1 MSGPTEF
8 TALEP
13 KRGWQLT
20 SLPNEA
26 TAWQAQ
32 PPLQRR
38 FVFIRAC
45 RAVALRRTV
54 NSWLRSCAGHRT
66 REHCALSAMLTVSQ
80 LSKSFAGRALFD
92 DVSLQVNRGDRIGL
106 VGPNGAGK
114 STLFALLLGDVSP
127 DKRTIAIEKNA
138 TIGFLPQETAAAGD
152 ETVLE
157 LAVAVSPEL
166 VHAQKIIKEH
176 EAAVAGIV
184 DPGADAAYHNAL
196 HVFDEHGGWELE
208 PKAKRVLAGLA
219 FRETDFDRPARALS
233 GGWIMRAHLARL
245 LVMEPDLLLLDEP
258 TNHLDLE
265 SLQWFQEY
273 LRTYPGAIVMI
284 SHDREFLNQL
294 VGSIVEIAHSKLV
307 RYRGDWDSYVEQK
320 AAREEQQLAAYK
332 NQQKEIASLQLFA
345 DRFRAKA
352 SKASQ
357 AQSKLKQIDRMKKIA
372 APVARGKTI
381 KFHFP
386 QPVRS
391 GLRVITLKDVDHA
404 YGDLVVYR
412 GMQFHAERGQ
422 RTVLVGPNGAG
433 KSTLLKLLAAAL
445 PVQHGVRELGHNV
458 RTGYFSQNR
467 IDVLN
472 ASHTVLDSARDMPNP
487 VSEQT
492 ARTVLGSFLFRGDDV
507 FKTVAVLSGGEKS
520 RLALV
525 RLLLDPPNLLLM
537 DEPATHLDIGS
548 IDALIGAL
556 KQYHGT
562 LIFISH
568 DVHFIRA
575 IATSVLH
582 ITVSPAQTGS
592 RLTSYPGNYQYYL
605 DKSKAVSARTAL
617 TAGSSPNNGQLT
629 TENVARRAGG
639 LREQKVQKRLQA
651 EARTAIARK
660 KREKEKHV
668 HAFEMKIAALEG
680 QQRELVTALED
691 PAAYQPGGRAV
702 ALNRELSAVTDDL
715 ARLTKE
721 WETAT
726 AGD

>member
-1 MSGPTEF
+1 
-8 TALEP
+8 
-13 KRGWQLT
+13 
-20 SLPNEA
+20 
-26 TAWQAQ
+26 
-32 PPLQRR
+32 
-38 FVFIRAC
+38 
-45 RAVALRRTV
+45 
-54 NSWLRSCAGHRT
+54 
-66 REHCALSAMLTVSQ
+66 MLTVSQ

-92 DVSLQVNRGDRIGL
+92 DVSFQVNRGDRIGL

-127 DKRTIAIEKNA
+127 DKGTIAMEKNA

-157 LAVAVSPEL
+157 LALAVSPEL
-166 VHAQKIIKEH
+166 VHAQKVIKDYEVGH
-176 EAAVAGIV
+176 
-184 DPGADAAYHNAL
+184 GADDATYHNAL

-219 FRETDFDRPARALS
+219 FRETDFDRPASALS
-233 GGWIMRAHLARL
+233 GGWIMRAHLGRL

-265 SLQWFQEY
+265 SLQWFQGY

-307 RYRGDWDSYVEQK
+307 RYRGDWDSYIEQK

-332 NQQKEIASLQLFA
+332 NQQKEIAALQLFA

-391 GLRVITLKDVDHA
+391 GLRVVTLKDVDHA

-412 GMQFHAERGQ
+412 GMQYHAERGQ

-433 KSTLLKLLAAAL
+433 KSTLLKLLAGVL

-467 IDVLN
+467 IDVLDS
-472 ASHTVLDSARDMPNP
+472 SHTVLDSARDMPNP

-492 ARTVLGSFLFRGDDV
+492 ARTVLGSFLFGGDDV

-537 DEPATHLDIGS
+537 DEPTTHLDVGS

-582 ITVSPAQTGS
+582 VAAGANRTGS
-592 RLTSYPGNYQYYL
+592 KLTFYPGDYDYYL
-605 DKSKAVSARTAL
+605 DKSKATSARIAL
-617 TAGSSPNNGQLT
+617 TVGSSSTNGQPIT
-629 TENVARRAGG
+629 DNAARTAGG
-639 LREQKVQKRLQA
+639 LRKQKEQKRLEA
-651 EARTAIARK
+651 ESRNAIVKAR
-660 KREKEKHV
+660 REKEKRV
-668 HAFEMKIAALEG
+668 HELEMKIAALEG
-680 QQRELVTALED
+680 QQKELVLALGDPTAYE
-691 PAAYQPGGRAV
+691 PGGRAV
-702 ALNRELSAVTDDL
+702 SINRELAAVTADL
-715 ARLTKE
+715 ARLTNK
-721 WETAT
+721 WETVTAT
-726 AGD
+726 V

>member
-1 MSGPTEF
+1 
-8 TALEP
+8 
-13 KRGWQLT
+13 
-20 SLPNEA
+20 
-26 TAWQAQ
+26 
-32 PPLQRR
+32 
-38 FVFIRAC
+38 
-45 RAVALRRTV
+45 
-54 NSWLRSCAGHRT
+54 
-66 REHCALSAMLTVSQ
+66 MLTVSQ
-80 LSKSFAGRALFD
+80 LSKSFSGRILFD

-114 STLFALLLGDVSP
+114 STLFSLILGEASP
-127 DKRTIAIEKNA
+127 DTGQITIEKSA
-138 TIGFLPQETAAAGD
+138 TIGFLPQETVAAKD

-157 LAVAVSPEL
+157 LALATTPEL
-166 VHAQKIIKEH
+166 SEAQKVIKQH
-176 EAAVAGIV
+176 ELGSGS
-184 DPGADAAYHNAL
+184 DDGAYHRAL
-196 HVFDEHGGWELE
+196 HIFDEHGGWQLE
-208 PKAKRVLAGLA
+208 PKAKRVLSGLA
-219 FRETDFDRPARALS
+219 FRESDFDRPAQAMS
-233 GGWIMRAHLARL
+233 DGWIMQAHLARL
-245 LVMEPDLLLLDEP
+245 LVMEPDLPRVDEP
-258 TNHLDLE
+258 TSDLDLE
-265 SLQWFQEY
+265 SLQWFQEF
-273 LRTYPGAIVMI
+273 LRNYPGAIVMI

-294 VGSIVEIAHSKLV
+294 VGSIVEIANAKLV
-307 RYRGDWDSYVEQK
+307 RYRGNWDNYVEEK
-320 AAREEQQLAAYK
+320 AAREVQQLSAYK

-357 AQSKLKQIDRMKKIA
+357 AQSKLKQIDRMEKIA
-372 APVARGKTI
+372 APTTPGKTI

-386 QPVRS
+386 QPPRS
-391 GLRVITLKDVDHA
+391 GLRIIALKDVDHV
-404 YGDLVVYR
+404 YGDVVVYR
-412 GMQFHAERGQ
+412 GLNFHAERGQ

-433 KSTLLKLLAAAL
+433 KSTLLKLLGGVL
-445 PVQHGVRELGHNV
+445 PVQQGTREPGHNV
-458 RTGYFSQNR
+458 RVGYFSQTR

-472 ASHTVLDSARDMPNP
+472 AKHTVLESALDAPNP
-487 VSEQT
+487 VSAQT

-507 FKTVAVLSGGEKS
+507 FKSVAVLSGGEKS

-525 RLLLDPPNLLLM
+525 KLLLDPPNLLLM
-537 DEPATHLDIGS
+537 DEPTTHLDIGS

-582 ITVSPAQTGS
+582 ITASPAQTGS

-605 DKSKAVSARTAL
+605 DKSKAISARTAL
-617 TAGSSPNNGQLT
+617 TAGSSPNNGHLT

-639 LREQKVQKRLQA
+639 LRQQKVQKRLQA
-651 EARTAIARK
+651 EARNAIARE

-668 HAFEMKIAALEG
+668 HALEMKIAALEG

-691 PAAYQPGGRAV
+691 PAAYQPSGRAV